1 MKTEDRWGVLSGH
14 SVDVLN
20 ESGMLKNIRNHVDEL
35 SDLLVEAVVLSKA
48 SVIDPQFTIGVE
60 HDVVLSISDSS
71 TILDLGD
78 HVLHSNPRVRLSKGG
93 GLVHVVLAIKER
105 SLKISSVEL
114 IGFAE
119 TKSTELSSLLYD
131 GVQEAEGEDDGSPL
145 VIRLNLLEEV
155 LVDHGVES
163 LEKTSLETLWR
174 LNCDLNSHLEETK
187 RELFGGL
194 ASNPKSEVRIND
206 FVLGVKNVLH
216 SAHVLNSQVTV
227 GKDNPRAGDEGVVN
241 GSLGRK
247 FLTFSHGCD
256 SRGLR
261 HLLLSSKFFN
271 HACGIGTSSKQV
283 KNRLVDV
290 GFLPDLL
297 DLIGDWLDKL
307 SSESIR
313 DEHIGGNHGSIFS

>member
-20 ESGMLKNIRNHVDEL
+20 ESGMLKNIRDHVDEL

-48 SVIDPQFTIGVE
+48 SIIDPQFTIGVE

-71 TILDLGD
+71 TILHLGD
-78 HVLHSNPRVRLSKGG
+78 HVLHSNPRVRLSEGG

-155 LVDHGVES
+155 LVDHGVEG

-174 LNCDLNSHLEETK
+174 LNGDLNSHLQETE
-187 RELFGGL
+187 REFEIG
-194 ASNPKSEVRIND
+194 R
-206 FVLGVKNVLH
+206 
-216 SAHVLNSQVTV
+216 AHV
-227 GKDNPRAGDEGVVN
+227 
-241 GSLGRK
+241 
-247 FLTFSHGCD
+247 
-256 SRGLR
+256 
-261 HLLLSSKFFN
+261 
-271 HACGIGTSSKQV
+271 
-283 KNRLVDV
+283 
-290 GFLPDLL
+290 
-297 DLIGDWLDKL
+297 
-307 SSESIR
+307 
-313 DEHIGGNHGSIFS
+313 